1 MLAFFNEQMFYN
13 NHYLMINSST
23 MQILNN
29 HNKVNI
35 FIFLDDERNIED
47 VFWNEKTKQMSEM
60 SDKTFVVRNFA
71 EFVDCIDKL
80 KNESLDS
87 HISLSLSLDH
97 DLCDFHVRGRRCDNS
112 NLKDELFQ
120 YGFQNKHGHDYCY
133 NGNLKDDGLQ
143 LRSYE
148 FTGYSCLKYLA
159 DCFDI
164 NNSRL
169 SNLLI
174 TIHSKNEIAKQ
185 TMMNF
190 IEWHWQ
196 SYDSLD
202 FCHE

>member
-1 MLAFFNEQMFYN
+1 
-13 NHYLMINSST
+13 
-23 MQILNN
+23 MQ
-29 HNKVNI
+29 NKNTNV
-35 FIFLDDERNIED
+35 FIFLDDERNVED
-47 VFWNEKTKQMSEM
+47 VFWNETTKQMSEM

-71 EFVDCIDKL
+71 EFVDCIDKI
-80 KNESLDS
+80 KNEE

-97 DLCDFHVRGRRCDNS
+97 DLCDFRVRVSDNS

-120 YGFQNKHGHDYCY
+120 YGFQNKHGHNYVCTEH
-133 NGNLKDDGLQ
+133 LKDDDRL
-143 LRSYE
+143 SYYE

-159 DCFDI
+159 DCVDI
-164 NNSRL
+164 NDSRL

>member
-1 MLAFFNEQMFYN
+1 MQNEN
-13 NHYLMINSST
+13 TN
-23 MQILNN
+23 
-29 HNKVNI
+29 V
-35 FIFLDDERNIED
+35 FIFLDDERNVED
-47 VFWNEKTKQMSEM
+47 VFWNEKTKQMFEM
-60 SDKTFVVRNFA
+60 SNKTFVVRNFA

-80 KNESLDS
+80 KNED
-87 HISLSLSLDH
+87 HVSLSLSLDH
-97 DLCDFHVRGRRCDNS
+97 DLCDFHVRGSSNS

-120 YGFQNKHGHDYCY
+120 YGFQNKHGHSYGY
-133 NGNLKDDGLQ
+133 NENLKDDNAELQ
-143 LRSYE
+143 LHYYE

-164 NNSRL
+164 NDSRL

-196 SYDSLD
+196 SICS
-202 FCHE
+202 

>member
-1 MLAFFNEQMFYN
+1 MQNEN
-13 NHYLMINSST
+13 TN
-23 MQILNN
+23 
-29 HNKVNI
+29 V
-35 FIFLDDERNIED
+35 FIFLDDERNVED

-71 EFVDCIDKL
+71 EFVDCIDKI
-80 KNESLDS
+80 KHED

-97 DLCDFHVRGRRCDNS
+97 DLCDFHVRGRRCDDS

-120 YGFQNKHGHDYCY
+120 YGFQNKHGHSYGY
-133 NGNLKDDGLQ
+133 NKNLNDDNAELQ
-143 LRSYE
+143 LHYYE

-164 NNSRL
+164 NDSRL

-185 TMMNF
+185 TMINF

-196 SYDSLD
+196 SSY
-202 FCHE
+202 E

>member
-1 MLAFFNEQMFYN
+1 MQNEN
-13 NHYLMINSST
+13 TN
-23 MQILNN
+23 
-29 HNKVNI
+29 V
-35 FIFLDDERNIED
+35 FIFLDDERNVED

-80 KNESLDS
+80 KSED
-87 HISLSLSLDH
+87 HVSLSLSLDH
-97 DLCDFHVRGRRCDNS
+97 DLCDFHVRESDDS

-120 YGFQNKHGHDYCY
+120 YGFQNKHGHSY
-133 NGNLKDDGLQ
+133 NGNLNNDNELQ

-164 NNSRL
+164 NDSRL

-185 TMMNF
+185 TMMNL

-196 SYDSLD
+196 SSD
-202 FCHE
+202 E

>member
-35 FIFLDDERNIED
+35 FIFFDDERNIED

-120 YGFQNKHGHDYCY
+120 YGFQNKHGHNYVCTE
-133 NGNLKDDGLQ
+133 NLKNDDRL
-143 LRSYE
+143 SYYE

-159 DCFDI
+159 DSFADNKLNIDI
-164 NNSRL
+164 
-169 SNLLI
+169 SNLSI
-174 TIHSKNEIAKQ
+174 TVHSKNEIAKQ
-185 TMMNF
+185 TMINF

-196 SYDSLD
+196 SSY
-202 FCHE
+202 E

>member
-1 MLAFFNEQMFYN
+1 
-13 NHYLMINSST
+13 MINLST

-47 VFWNEKTKQMSEM
+47 VFWNEKTKQMSEI
-60 SDKTFVVRNFA
+60 
-71 EFVDCIDKL
+71 VDCIDKL

-120 YGFQNKHGHDYCY
+120 YGFQNKHGHSYGY
-133 NGNLKDDGLQ
+133 NKNLKDDNAELQ
-143 LRSYE
+143 LHYYE

-164 NNSRL
+164 NDSRL

-185 TMMNF
+185 TMINF

-196 SYDSLD
+196 SSY
-202 FCHE
+202 E

>member
-13 NHYLMINSST
+13 NLYLMINSFT

-29 HNKVNI
+29 HNKVNV
-35 FIFLDDERNIED
+35 FIFLDDERNVED
-47 VFWNEKTKQMSEM
+47 VFWNEKTKQMSDI
-60 SDKTFVVRNFA
+60 SDKTFVVRNFS

-80 KNESLDS
+80 KDEPHGS

-97 DLCDFHVRGRRCDNS
+97 DLCDFHVRKSDDS

-120 YGFQNKHGHDYCY
+120 YGFQNKHGHSY
-133 NGNLKDDGLQ
+133 NGNLNNDNELQ

-164 NNSRL
+164 NDSRL

-190 IEWHWQ
+190 IEWYWQ
-196 SYDSLD
+196 SSY
-202 FCHE
+202 E

>member
-1 MLAFFNEQMFYN
+1 MLAFFNAQMFYN
-13 NHYLMINSST
+13 SSHINLLNKKFT
-23 MQILNN
+23 VMQNEN
-29 HNKVNI
+29 VNI
-35 FIFLDDERNIED
+35 FIFLDDERNVED
-47 VFWNEKTKQMSEM
+47 VFWNEKTKQMSEI

-80 KNESLDS
+80 KNKPQCS

-120 YGFQNKHGHDYCY
+120 YGFQNKHGHSYDY
-133 NGNLKDDGLQ
+133 NENLKNNNLCY
-143 LRSYE
+143 YE

-159 DCFDI
+159 DSFSDDKLNTDI
-164 NNSRL
+164 
-169 SNLLI
+169 SNLSI
-174 TIHSKNEIAKQ
+174 TVHSKNEIAKQ

-196 SYDSLD
+196 SYDYCDS
-202 FCHE
+202 HYE